1 MARAYIDLRG
11 QSVVV
16 AAAFLMLGCGSGG
29 GTPGGGSGGA
39 TTGTGGAGTGGASP
53 TGSGGATGTGGTEG
67 TGGTVGSG
75 GASVDAPVDMTVMD
89 APKEAAAEVPSGP
102 FALTS
107 TAFTEGVEIP
117 LMYKCDQGTPRGM
130 NISPP

>member
-75 GASVDAPVDMTVMD
+75 GAAVDAPVDMTAMD
-89 APKEAAAEVPSGP
+89 VPKEAAAEGPSRP
-102 FALTS
+102 LAPPH
-107 TAFTEGVEIP
+107 TAFPQGVEIP
-117 LMYKCDQGTPRGM
+117 PTRQF
-130 NISPP
+130 